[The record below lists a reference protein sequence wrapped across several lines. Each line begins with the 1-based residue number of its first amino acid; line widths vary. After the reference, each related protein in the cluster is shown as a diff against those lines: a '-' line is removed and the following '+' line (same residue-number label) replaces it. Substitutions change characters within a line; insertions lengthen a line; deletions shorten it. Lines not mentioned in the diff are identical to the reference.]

1 MLWLYDCICMI
12 LKATSESEVVE
23 NNNPVPEK
31 FTEFD
36 NQRKMEVFFLILIDW
51 TTCWLPTVFFIYNAG
66 HYFRCSLTLLVN
78 TCLLFTGKIKKVA
91 KVILQ
96 LGNQGFLC
104 LHEVKLIWFSPSHR
118 KCFLWM
124 HFIWQTLT
132 TKIVFSKNT
141 YFPL

>member
-23 NNNPVPEK
+23 NSNHVPEK

-36 NQRKMEVFFLILIDW
+36 NQRKMEAFFLILIDW
-51 TTCWLPTVFFIYNAG
+51 TTCWLSTVFFIYNAG

-78 TCLLFTGKIKKVA
+78 TCLLFIGKIKKVA

-96 LGNQGFLC
+96 LGN
-104 LHEVKLIWFSPSHR
+104 
-118 KCFLWM
+118 
-124 HFIWQTLT
+124 
-132 TKIVFSKNT
+132 
-141 YFPL
+141 

>member
-23 NNNPVPEK
+23 SNNHVPEK

-36 NQRKMEVFFLILIDW
+36 NQRKMEAFFLILIDW
-51 TTCWLPTVFFIYNAG
+51 TTCWLPMVFFIYNAG

-96 LGNQGFLC
+96 LGNQGSLC

-141 YFPL
+141 YFSL

>member
-23 NNNPVPEK
+23 NNNHVPEK

-36 NQRKMEVFFLILIDW
+36 NQRKMEAFFLILIDW

-78 TCLLFTGKIKKVA
+78 TCLLFIGKIKKVA
-91 KVILQ
+91 KVICSWETRDLYVYMR
-96 LGNQGFLC
+96 LSWSGLAPATGN
-104 LHEVKLIWFSPSHR
+104 VSY
-118 KCFLWM
+118 KC
-124 HFIWQTLT
+124 TL
-132 TKIVFSKNT
+132 FDRH
-141 YFPL
+141 